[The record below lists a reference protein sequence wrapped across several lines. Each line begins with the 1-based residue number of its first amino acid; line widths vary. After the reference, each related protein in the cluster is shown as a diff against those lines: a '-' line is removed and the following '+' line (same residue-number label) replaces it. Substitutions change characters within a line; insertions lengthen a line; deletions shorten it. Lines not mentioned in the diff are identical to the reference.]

1 MSERDAFGPN
11 LRRIRMQRGVSINH
25 IAAVTKVSVDLWMGL
40 ERNDLSHWPTGIY
53 ARSYVR
59 EYALQIG
66 VDPDVTVDAFC
77 RWFPQGDRRAER
89 LVRDHAALVGHE
101 LEWTDDLAAGLAE
114 DRRVKSADQ
123 GADDKPALVF
133 IQKGRI
139 VAAGVDIFAI
149 GLMSAAASMVMP
161 IGLAHSLALSAIAY
175 HAVAL
180 VSLGCSPAMWAIET
194 YLAHKHPGIARPRA
208 RFSWVPERT
217 ER

>member
-66 VDPDVTVDAFC
+66 VDPDVTVDDFC

-101 LEWTDDLAAGLAE
+101 LEWTDDLAGLASPKIAE
-114 DRRVKSADQ
+114 PDRPSRAPRTSCPVCSSRKAGSWPRVSTSRRS
-123 GADDKPALVF
+123 V
-133 IQKGRI
+133 
-139 VAAGVDIFAI
+139 
-149 GLMSAAASMVMP
+149 
-161 IGLAHSLALSAIAY
+161 
-175 HAVAL
+175 
-180 VSLGCSPAMWAIET
+180 
-194 YLAHKHPGIARPRA
+194 
-208 RFSWVPERT
+208 
-217 ER
+217 